1 MTTLRRCLAVGLLL
15 LAALHAPRASAQSVP
30 AGDPLRPGDIVRL
43 RIWREPD
50 LSGDF
55 PVDEQGVV
63 VFPKIGPM
71 TVVGQAPA
79 DLRRRL
85 VTAYS
90 EFLQQ
95 TSIDVT
101 LLRRVQVL
109 GAVRNPGLYPVDPT
123 MTVSD
128 ALALAGGTT
137 SDGDVRKIRLIRGGK
152 RMDVKL
158 TSDMRIAS
166 SPIRS
171 GDQIFVGERSLVSRN
186 PGVAVAALTSGLS
199 LLLALLR

>member
-1 MTTLRRCLAVGLLL
+1 MTPLYRCLALGLLL
-15 LAALHAPRASAQSVP
+15 LAALHAPRAAAQSV
-30 AGDPLRPGDIVRL
+30 AVDPLRPGDVVRL

-55 PVDEQGVV
+55 PVDEKGVV

-71 TVVGQAPA
+71 SVAGQAPDQLKA
-79 DLRRRL
+79 RL

-109 GAVRNPGLYPVDPT
+109 GAVRNPGLYPVDAT

-137 SDGDVRKIRLIRGGK
+137 SEGDVRKIRLIRGGR
-152 RMDVKL
+152 RMNVKL
-158 TSDMRIAS
+158 NSDTRIAS

-171 GDQIFVGERSLVSRN
+171 GDQIFVGERGLMSRN

-199 LLLALLR
+199 LLLAFLR